1 MRKSVEG
8 EEGCGSEGVRF
19 GKGDIQGKG
28 EGQGYYFQGQ
38 IKGRS
43 KFIGLGQGQ

>member
-28 EGQGYYFQGQ
+28 LWVQLP
-38 IKGRS
+38 KDRKS
-43 KFIGLGQGQ
+43 VV